1 MKVAVSS
8 SSLNLPLGSLSCPQ
22 KLNAILDISK
32 AMAAEH
38 PLEDLLLFIADN
50 SARLVEAECASVFVL
65 DEAKAELFSFATQGA
80 NGEIRFPVGVGL
92 AGHVAQTGKTLRLEN
107 AYADSRFNN
116 HFCTQTNCQ
125 PKSALCVPLLSH
137 TKKIIGVL
145 QLLNSTKGIF
155 SEDDERLCLVLG
167 EQAAMAIENAV
178 LVAELGA
185 LFRGFVQ
192 ASVLAVES
200 RDSNATGHSSRV
212 ATLSVNLAKAVGE
225 KNPKQK
231 LPKNELIELYYAA
244 LLHDF
249 GKVGIYENTLTK
261 PFKLHH
267 HELEAIRTRIEL
279 VKKER
284 ETEYYRR
291 CLSLALRA
299 GSNAWA
305 HAEAL
310 EKERLDSE
318 LAQLDEA
325 LQLIESSNIPNLLPV
340 EDLERL
346 QILASLTYPVGLG
359 KRTPLLK
366 QQELEALSIAQG
378 TLSSFERKTIE
389 SHVELTARFLERIPW
404 SRSLARIPA
413 IAKAHH
419 ERLDGSGY
427 PLGISANE
435 VLFQSRIIALC
446 DVYDALTAVDRPY
459 KKAVPHEQALNIL
472 QQEAKK
478 GRFDAELLAIFIDAN
493 VGPASAQTYTEEQR
507 PGNNQEKQGT
517 PTFRAD

>member
-1 MKVAVSS
+1 MSS
-8 SSLNLPLGSLSCPQ
+8 SKLPLSTFSYPK

-32 AMAAEH
+32 AMVAEH
-38 PLEDLLLFIADN
+38 QLEDLLMLIAEQ
-50 SARLVEAECASVFVL
+50 SARLVEADRASVFVV
-65 DEAKAELFSFATQGA
+65 DEAKTELFSFIAQGVE
-80 NGEIRFPVGVGL
+80 GEIRFPLGVGL
-92 AGHVAQTGKTLRLEN
+92 AGYVAQAGETLRLEN
-107 AYADSRFNN
+107 AYDDLRFNSRFDAQVGY
-116 HFCTQTNCQ
+116 QT
-125 PKSALCVPLLSH
+125 KSVLCVPLFSS
-137 TKKIIGVL
+137 TGKIIGVL

-155 SEDDERLCLVLG
+155 SEEDERLCLVLSG
-167 EQAAMAIENAV
+167 QVAMAIENAA
-178 LVAELGA
+178 LVAELSA
-185 LFRGFVQ
+185 LFKGFVQ

-200 RDSNATGHSSRV
+200 RDSNTAGHSSRV

-225 KNPKQK
+225 RNPQQK
-231 LPKNELIELYYAA
+231 LSKNELIELYYAA

-261 PFKLHH
+261 PLKLHR
-267 HELEAIRTRIEL
+267 HELEAIRTRVEL
-279 VKKER
+279 IKKER
-284 ETEYYRR
+284 EVEYHRR

-305 HAEAL
+305 NAKAL
-310 EKERLDSE
+310 EKERLETE
-318 LAQLDEA
+318 LVQLDSA
-325 LQLIESSNIPNLLPV
+325 MQLIESSNIPNLLPI

-346 QILASLTYPVGLG
+346 QALAGLTYPVGLG
-359 KRTPLLK
+359 KRIPLLR
-366 QQELEALSIAQG
+366 QEELEALSIAQG
-378 TLSSFERKTIE
+378 TLSALERKAIE

-404 SRSLARIPA
+404 SRCLSRIPA

-459 KKAVPHEQALNIL
+459 KKSVPHEQALNIL

-478 GRFDAELLAIFIDAN
+478 GRLDAALLAIFIDAN
-493 VGPASAQTYTEEQR
+493 VGPASVKTYTKEQM
-507 PGNNQEKQGT
+507 PAQNQAQQNNSAL
-517 PTFRAD
+517 RAD